1 MDLLTAIVIK
11 LLFGLSVALVAS
23 VSMQEHLA
31 RKLLYEAYKYRKD
44 RYLDTDA
51 TWLYA
56 SGLLGANV

>member
-1 MDLLTAIVIK
+1 M
-11 LLFGLSVALVAS
+11 ALVAS

-51 TWLYA
+51 PWLNA
-56 SGLLGANV
+56 SGLIGANV